1 MSSRPTTGPGPIPLE
16 QQIVEGG
23 PVQGNGDG
31 HENGGPRTVSLK
43 ASGTL
48 IDRLRATR
56 VWMLSIVLLA
66 VGIAAVK
73 MYLDPVQYSSSA
85 VLLFAEQD
93 PLAATSQARPSTD
106 ATQLYQLAASTEM
119 FDHLIARFDLYDHYE
134 VDTLRPLHY
143 AETVSLLQR
152 NMSVNLLDVNCLAI
166 TVRDAGRA
174 MAAAMANEAFSKLQ
188 DITEQRSLAQM
199 QRAVA
204 TYQQV
209 IQHTE
214 DRYRE
219 QSEHLLE
226 LVTEFKELSGPYAD
240 PRSPNDPMTK
250 LDIKLG
256 ELSARLSVANEDLM
270 NAMKK
275 QEISLAL
282 SQKEN
287 LPDVFLVRRAMEDIN
302 TWEPWV
308 VVRTLLLVGS
318 LTLICCVIAVTLWFK
333 HGHELKEYLTTPNV

>member
-240 PRSPNDPMTK
+240 TQVTERSD
-250 LDIKLG
+250 DQ
-256 ELSARLSVANEDLM
+256 ARHQA
-270 NAMKK
+270 
-275 QEISLAL
+275 
-282 SQKEN
+282 
-287 LPDVFLVRRAMEDIN
+287 RRALGAPLGGQRGPDERHEKAGDLAGPLAKG
-302 TWEPWV
+302 EPARRV
-308 VVRTLLLVGS
+308 PRAQGDGGHQHLGALGGRAHAPARGIPHADLLRHRGDALVQ
-318 LTLICCVIAVTLWFK
+318 AW
-333 HGHELKEYLTTPNV
+333 P